1 MSNEKFFQLVG
12 TKCQSC
18 EILIEKAVNELPG
31 VEKSQAVHNKH
42 ALGVQLH
49 KGFTYHAAQL
59 NQILEPLGYQV
70 IDTEQAPQTSPTR
83 PFNWKRFGGLL
94 VVILGLY
101 LLLDKVGLL
110 RLSPST
116 AEPAGLAA
124 IFSIGLIAS
133 VSSCTAVLGGLLA
146 AVSTNLAKRQPNAST
161 TTRMWPHLLFNTGR
175 IIGFGVF
182 GALLGLVGS
191 AIHLSGFMN
200 GLMVMII
207 ALIMIILGANL
218 LELLPS
224 SGLKLI
230 PKSLSHKIHKLAEA
244 DHPATAMSLG
254 ALTFFLPC
262 GFTQS
267 IQLYALTLGSPWASS
282 LVMVVFALGTM
293 PALLGIGTVSSL
305 VKGQTLSRVTKTAG
319 ALVIVLGLSNVFNGL
334 ALLGFNPSLAQAS
347 DATASQISNEKQII
361 KMNVTDRGTYEPNV
375 LSVVAGIPV
384 EWQIHGA
391 DFMGCGN
398 SLILRNFGVSTYL
411 NPGDNIVRFTPDQP
425 GRYPFS
431 CSMGM
436 IRGTMIVTENS

>member
-1 MSNEKFFQLVG
+1 MQNEKFFKLVG

-31 VEKSQAVHNKH
+31 VEKSQAAHNKH
-42 ALGVQLH
+42 ALGIRLH
-49 KGFTYHAAQL
+49 KGFTYQAAQL
-59 NQILEPLGYQV
+59 NQVLEPLGYQV
-70 IDTEQAPQTSPTR
+70 IDPEQAGETPAPRSFSWQ
-83 PFNWKRFGGLL
+83 RFGGLL
-94 VVILGLY
+94 IVILGLY
-101 LLLDKVGLL
+101 LLLDKIGLL
-110 RLSPST
+110 RLSPGT

-146 AVSTNLAKRQPNAST
+146 AVSANLAKRQPNASAGK
-161 TTRMWPHLLFNTGR
+161 RIWPHLLFNTGR
-175 IIGFGVF
+175 LIGFAVF
-182 GALLGLVGS
+182 GALLGLIGS
-191 AIHLSGFMN
+191 AIHLSGFAN
-200 GLMVMII
+200 GLMVLVI
-207 ALIMIILGANL
+207 ALVMIILGANL
-218 LELLPS
+218 LELLPA

-244 DHPATAMSLG
+244 DRPATALSLG

-267 IQLYALTLGSPWASS
+267 IQLYALTLGNPWSAS
-282 LVMVVFALGTM
+282 LVMVIFALGTM

-305 VKGQTLSRVTKTAG
+305 AKGRTLARVTKAAG
-319 ALVIVLGLSNVFNGL
+319 ALVIVLGLSNLGNGL

-347 DATASQISNEKQII
+347 DATVSQVTDEVQVI
-361 KMNVTDRGTYEPNV
+361 KMDVTSRGTYEPDV
-375 LSVVAGIPV
+375 LSVRAGIPV

-411 NPGDNIVRFTPDQP
+411 KPGDNLVRFTPDKA
-425 GRYPFS
+425 GRYTFS

-436 IRGTMIVTENS
+436 IRGTMIVTES